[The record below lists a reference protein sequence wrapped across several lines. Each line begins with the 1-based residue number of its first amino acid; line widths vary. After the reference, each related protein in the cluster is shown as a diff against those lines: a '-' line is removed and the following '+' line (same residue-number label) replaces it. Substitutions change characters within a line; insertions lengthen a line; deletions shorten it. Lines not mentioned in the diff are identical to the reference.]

1 MKIQELLNNW
11 NGKISTEEHVV
22 HSFRKVD
29 EPLGWLSNMSSH
41 PLRVEKIWYPT
52 CEHFFQ
58 CMRFGDEG
66 VRKEILKNKS
76 PMVSKMISKKFKEMM
91 VITPRGEEDLDLM
104 RTVLRIKMEFYLK
117 LKSELILQDPE
128 SVIIEDCSKR
138 GGASSRFWG
147 MKLNGN
153 VWEGEN
159 WLGRLWMEF
168 RGELQGNTG
177 VSSLDTTRFPGSMWV
192 QLHNTLYGRAA

>member
-1 MKIQELLNNW
+1 MNTQELLINW
-11 NGKISTEEHVV
+11 NGTISGEEHTV
-22 HSFRKVD
+22 HSFRKVS

-41 PLRVEKIWYPT
+41 PLRVNKIFYPT

-58 CMRFGDEG
+58 CMRFEDVEI
-66 VRKEILKNKS
+66 RKEILRNKS
-76 PMVSKMISKKFKEMM
+76 PMVSKMISKKFKNQM

-104 RTVLRIKMEFYLK
+104 RTVLRIKMEFYPK
-117 LKSELILQDPE
+117 LRNELVLQDPD

-138 GGASSRFWG
+138 GGESSRFWG

-168 RGELQGNTG
+168 RSELQGNTG
-177 VSSLDTTRFPGSMWV
+177 MKTLDTSRFPGSMWV
-192 QLHNTLYGRAA
+192 ELHNTLYRRAA